1 MIKFESLMQAIQQSI
16 NSAARSVEANGVR
29 YVNKFFVEVDENGEP
44 IKDKEPSREF
54 GFGATYKPKMVEMAF
69 PSRTPDGMEMVTAE
83 VPLLVLSPLNTPK
96 VEEVKFTADLEVST
110 NEKNELLVSFD
121 TKKRKGFF
129 SSSDS
134 EKDGNAHLE
143 ITIKAGESPEG
154 LKRIIEGYERALRAQ
169 IPG

>member
-1 MIKFESLMQAIQQSI
+1 METIQQSI

-29 YVNKFFVEVDENGEP
+29 YVNKFFVEVDDNGEP
-44 IKDKEPSREF
+44 IDKEPGNF
-54 GFGATYKPKMVEMAF
+54 NLGATYKPKMVEMQF
-69 PSRTPDGMEMVTAE
+69 PRRTADGMDTVVAE

-110 NEKNELLVSFD
+110 NDSDELLVSFSD
-121 TKKRKGFF
+121 QKKESFF
-129 SSSDS
+129 SGD
-134 EKDGNAHLE
+134 KGKNTNAHLE

-154 LKRIIEGYERALRAQ
+154 LRKIIEGYERALRAQ